1 MPRPLP
7 HERPPFHG
15 PHAHPRP
22 LHRPEDEA
30 THAELFDALMD
41 IRERLERIEENMQRV
56 R

>member
-7 HERPPFHG
+7 HERFAPHG
-15 PHAHPRP
+15 PHAHPRHP
-22 LHRPEDEA
+22 RPEEEA
-30 THAELFDALMD
+30 THGVLFDALMD